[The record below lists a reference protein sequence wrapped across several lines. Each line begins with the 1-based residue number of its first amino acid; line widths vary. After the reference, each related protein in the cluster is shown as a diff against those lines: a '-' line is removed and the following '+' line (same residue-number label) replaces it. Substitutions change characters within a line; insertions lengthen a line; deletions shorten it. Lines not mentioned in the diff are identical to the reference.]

1 MGDDARIRSKLAENL
16 AGSALISVTIGYYK
30 SLSAV
35 FHYLRI
41 IGFDGSCSHSMV
53 PVHIRWRHLIETRES
68 LGISTEQ
75 HLIFYV
81 STRNTSA
88 QK

>member
-1 MGDDARIRSKLAENL
+1 
-16 AGSALISVTIGYYK
+16 
-30 SLSAV
+30 
-35 FHYLRI
+35 
-41 IGFDGSCSHSMV
+41 MV

-81 STRNTSA
+81 STRNTL
-88 QK
+88 QHKIN